1 MKTIITLSILI
12 LSCFNNLNSQ
22 VLPLLTDSA
31 TVDDTHSITT
41 EARRTLWTFDLN
53 NNIISNGFI
62 KYEILS
68 VSVDKD
74 SFVFYVDNLYFK
86 RKFTMIVC
94 PEKNSVVIYDI
105 LTNITYQFK

>member
-1 MKTIITLSILI
+1 MKPFIILFISLLI
-12 LSCFNNLNSQ
+12 CFNDLSSQ

-31 TVDDTHSITT
+31 TVDDTHIITT
-41 EARRTLWTFDLN
+41 EPRRTLWTFDLN

-68 VSVDKD
+68 VSVDKGG
-74 SFVFYVDNLYFK
+74 FVFYVDNLYFK

-94 PEKNSVVIYDI
+94 PERNSVVIYDI
-105 LTNITYQFK
+105 LTNITYTFK